1 MLHGVKESAAYP
13 KEEHLVVIQNVS
25 RSIAAHPKD
34 LHLVV
39 IQECFMKNDAEDYE
53 FALFASKGFCFV
65 WSSNS
70 KYCLGI
76 LVIVQ

>member
-1 MLHGVKESAAYP
+1 MNL
-13 KEEHLVVIQNVS
+13 
-25 RSIAAHPKD
+25 SILISHIC
-34 LHLVV
+34 VCV
-39 IQECFMKNDAEDYE
+39 CVCVCVCFFFYSWQNDAEDYE

-65 WSSNS
+65 WSYNS